1 MHVLTDDIDALGM
14 QVHVEVI
21 GPELHAAARVNFLGN
36 GESRRGRSRAWNETD
51 VKSEGLFNSERPLE

>member
-21 GPELHAAARVNFLGN
+21 GPDPHAATRVNFLGN
-36 GESRRGRSRAWNETD
+36 S
-51 VKSEGLFNSERPLE
+51 KS